1 MNHWTPAKKV
11 FAIGSFIGVGLLVL
25 HSRRKYAEHN
35 GLPIVLDAELDSTT
49 RRAVLLALTYE
60 TDAAILRMF
69 AAKLNAADHQKSA
82 DAISA
87 KLDALHGR
95 A

>member
-1 MNHWTPAKKV
+1 
-11 FAIGSFIGVGLLVL
+11 VL

-35 GLPIVLDAELDSTT
+35 GLPIVLDAELDSAT

-60 TDAAILRMF
+60 TDASILRTF
-69 AAKLNAADHQKSA
+69 AAKLSAADHQKSA